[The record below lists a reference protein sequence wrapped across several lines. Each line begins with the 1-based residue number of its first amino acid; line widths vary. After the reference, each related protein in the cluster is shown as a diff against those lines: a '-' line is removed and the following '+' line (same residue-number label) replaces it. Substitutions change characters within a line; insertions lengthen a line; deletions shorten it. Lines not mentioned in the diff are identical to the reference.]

1 MGKIAMF
8 AASMAPGS
16 RLAASVGALLL
27 SMVLAAPA
35 TAGIC
40 SAPFMHDGGQ
50 AQLSGSGALAM
61 AANLAFS
68 NVSKQGAD
76 NCEARVVGDTSI
88 GLMGMPPS
96 TSKLD
101 YWLTVRNGKA
111 SFERREADGSRSPV
125 NGKFDLRM
133 LGLFAYGTPV
143 SRQGQ
148 TFPALKFQI
157 NVDRKAVQADPIV
170 VRTGEKTVGARKT
183 IQTASGSQACWP
195 ISYTRVIEA
204 TRASFNGLVLPI
216 PAMTSAVTDWFC
228 PALNMV
234 MKQESVQNGVSST
247 VEVTRIQ

>member
-1 MGKIAMF
+1 MF
-8 AASMAPGS
+8 AASTAPVS
-16 RLAASVGALLL
+16 RLAAGVGALFL
-27 SMVLAAPA
+27 SVVLAAPA
-35 TAGIC
+35 EAGIC

-96 TSKLD
+96 TSRLD

-157 NVDRKAVQADPIV
+157 NVDHKAVQADPIV

-183 IQTASGSQACWP
+183 
-195 ISYTRVIEA
+195 YR
-204 TRASFNGLVLPI
+204 RR
-216 PAMTSAVTDWFC
+216 PAAR
-228 PALNMV
+228 PA
-234 MKQESVQNGVSST
+234 GP
-247 VEVTRIQ
+247 